1 MKNKNPTI
9 LFSLLTF
16 VIQKR
21 IEMENPQ
28 QAAFFNKI
36 YNPFL
41 QGGVIFGFVTLIMG
55 GFKILE
61 MSNNIDA
68 SPKAFWIVCGTG
80 MLVFALFNS
89 IISLSIKT
97 DMNQYWTRSTGVY
110 VVLMVIGSCLAWF
123 FSGLTIEESGSFK
136 WIFMVVTFGYLLFL
150 SLMRFIKKV
159 VFIAQ
164 QR

>member
-1 MKNKNPTI
+1 
-9 LFSLLTF
+9 
-16 VIQKR
+16 
-21 IEMENPQ
+21 MENPQ
-28 QAAFFNKI
+28 QAAFFDKI

-41 QGGVIFGFVTLIMG
+41 QGGVIFGFVALIMG
-55 GFKILE
+55 GFKVLE
-61 MSNNIDA
+61 MSHSIDP
-68 SPKAFWIVCGTG
+68 SPRAFWMVCGTG
-80 MLVFALFNS
+80 MLVYALFNS

-110 VVLMVIGSCLAWF
+110 TVLMVIGSCLAWF

-159 VFIAQ
+159 AFIAQ
-164 QR
+164 QEDNRWMDRRK